1 MGCVDN
7 EIELGFSELG
17 FGGTGLSL
25 LPSMATLFPSSFP
38 LENKGDIKNS
48 LYYFVCDFG
57 TGHKLLTEII
67 KKNKNKNKIK

>member
-1 MGCVDN
+1 
-7 EIELGFSELG
+7 
-17 FGGTGLSL
+17 
-25 LPSMATLFPSSFP
+25 MATLFPSSFP